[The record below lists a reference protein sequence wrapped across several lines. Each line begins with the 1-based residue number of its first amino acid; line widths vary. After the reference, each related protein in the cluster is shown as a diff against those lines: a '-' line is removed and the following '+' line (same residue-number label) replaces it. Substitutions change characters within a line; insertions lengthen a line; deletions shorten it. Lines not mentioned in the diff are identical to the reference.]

1 MSKLGHLPRLPVFS
15 TTVTIFSSVSIFNL
29 APWPVDRIAK
39 LMSSFRLTVISL
51 AGPVFGGDFGLV
63 EDRMREDAARPEEIE
78 LQKGHEPY
86 HREVIYVA

>member
-1 MSKLGHLPRLPVFS
+1 
-15 TTVTIFSSVSIFNL
+15 
-29 APWPVDRIAK
+29 
-39 LMSSFRLTVISL
+39 MSSFRLTVISL